1 MTEKSRDA
9 GQGTGPS
16 RGKTGPQGRSAR
28 EAGGKRST
36 ALIALLVAL
45 ALAFSGFTA
54 LGVWQ
59 LFRLQWKLALIER
72 VDSRIHAAPVAAPD
86 TAQWPDITA
95 ASDEYRHILL
105 RGHFLPDHDVRVQAV
120 TVLGAGFWQISPFAS
135 DNGSIVLVNRGF
147 VPADWQSQPSGATE
161 VTGLLRLSEP
171 GGGFLRHNDPAAGR
185 WFSRDVQAI
194 ATAKGLSNVAPY
206 FVDADA
212 APGTAPRL
220 SPEGV
225 TLAGSAP
232 AAWPQG
238 GLTVVRFPN
247 NHLGYALT
255 WFVLALMCAGAA
267 GYLLRDEKRRRA
279 LLAGGDP
286 GLMESSNARV
296 RLPGEPPR

>member
-1 MTEKSRDA
+1 M
-9 GQGTGPS
+9 
-16 RGKTGPQGRSAR
+16 
-28 EAGGKRST
+28 
-36 ALIALLVAL
+36 AL
-45 ALAFSGFTA
+45 ALAFSGFTS

-72 VDSRIHAAPVAAPD
+72 VESRIHATPVAAPD
-86 TAQWPDITA
+86 ASQWPGITA

-105 RGHFLPDHDVRVQAV
+105 RGHFLSDHDVRVQAV
-120 TVLGAGFWQISPFAS
+120 TVLGAGFWLISPFAS

-147 VPADWQSQPSGATE
+147 VPADWKGQPAATTE

-194 ATAKGLSNVAPY
+194 AAAKSLNNVAPY

-255 WFVLALMCAGAA
+255 WFVLALMCAGAV
-267 GYLLRDEKRRRA
+267 GYLVRDARRRQA
-279 LLAGGDP
+279 LTG
-286 GLMESSNARV
+286 SSNARV
-296 RLPGEPPR
+296 QLPGEPPR